1 MSTVKTTATEPLITD
16 AFLNFSQ
23 TIKSPKTRANYIQAL
38 KYYMKFS
45 RLENYD
51 DLLRFSSTQ
60 DGLLAIQKNIIMFI
74 EYCKQRK
81 LSYNTIHGY
90 ITGLH
95 HFYEYND
102 VNLKWKRINAHLPSK
117 EKRIDDRAYTNEEI
131 KKMLDIANLRDKA
144 ILLIMASSGPRVDA
158 VPSLRIKDLTAVD
171 YNSVSIYE
179 IRYYRL
185 SNDEYR
191 GYCTPEAKKA
201 IDEYL
206 RWRKQCGERITENSP
221 LFRKEFSRRDDIDIA
236 NAESITKASINHIV
250 VELLDRSAVR
260 PRGRMTP
267 EELQRGLNTKRTE
280 IQMNHAF
287 RKFTISNMI
296 RARLEPNARRL
307 LVGQELEGMDS
318 HYDRR
323 EQAELLEEYCKA
335 VDYLTI
341 DPTFRM
347 SQEIQTLR
355 VEKSRIDKLE
365 ENIKKFDDL
374 FSRFL

>member
-1 MSTVKTTATEPLITD
+1 MSTANGTASTATKPLITD

-38 KYYMKFS
+38 KYYMRFA
-45 RLENYD
+45 RVENYD
-51 DLLRFSSTQ
+51 DLLKYSSTPE
-60 DGLLAIQKNIIMFI
+60 GLLGIQKNIILFI
-74 EYCKQRK
+74 EYCKQKK
-81 LSYNTIHGY
+81 LSYNTIFGY
-90 ITGLH
+90 VTGLH

-102 VNLKWKRINAHLPSK
+102 ANLKWKRIKAHLPAK
-117 EKRIDDRAYTNEEI
+117 EKRIDDRAYTHEEI
-131 KKMLDIANLRDKA
+131 KRMVDIANLRDKA
-144 ILLIMASSGPRVDA
+144 IILVMCSSGARVDA
-158 VPSLRIKDLTAVD
+158 VPSLRIKDLTAIE
-171 YNSVSIYE
+171 YNGVSIYE

-201 IDEYL
+201 IDDYL
-206 RWRKQCGERITENSP
+206 RWRTQCGERITENSP
-221 LFRKEFSRRDDIDIA
+221 LFRKEFSRRDDIKLA
-236 NAESITKASINHIV
+236 SAEQITKASINHIV

-260 PRGRMTP
+260 PRQRMTP
-267 EELQRGLNTKRTE
+267 EELQRGQNTKRTE

-323 EQAELLEEYCKA
+323 EQSELLEEYCNDCNTNLHYFHFHLI
-335 VDYLTI
+335 V
-341 DPTFRM
+341 
-347 SQEIQTLR
+347 
-355 VEKSRIDKLE
+355 
-365 ENIKKFDDL
+365 
-374 FSRFL
+374 